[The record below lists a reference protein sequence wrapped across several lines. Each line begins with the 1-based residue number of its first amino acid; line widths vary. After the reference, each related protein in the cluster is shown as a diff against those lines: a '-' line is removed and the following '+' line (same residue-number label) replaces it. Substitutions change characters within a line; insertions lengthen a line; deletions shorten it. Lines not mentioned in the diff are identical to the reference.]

1 MDEMIWT
8 FEELQPNYDW
18 EEQYHSGNIEFK
30 SELLDNGMY
39 ELKRGPNDTST
50 FDKEGHQAHADRIKN
65 GLRLFGKYYLNLWD

>member
-8 FEELQPNYDW
+8 FEQLQPNYDW

-50 FDKEGHQAHADRIKN
+50 FDKEGWQAHADRIKN
-65 GLRLFGKYYLNLWD
+65 GLRLFGKYYLSLWD